1 MYLSDFSIWSVLFLY
16 IMALARNGDIFV
28 WSFPASAFLLFLF
41 PVGVVVHIVELWAEL
56 AEFAETC
63 SIFVFGKIY
72 GAARVSG
79 TDVGRLVVVLQEL
92 ETQLVSTVYGK

>member
-16 IMALARNGDIFV
+16 MALTRNGDIFV
-28 WSFPASAFLLFLF
+28 WSFPASAFPLFLF
-41 PVGVVVHIVELWAEL
+41 PVVVVVHIELWAEL
-56 AEFAETC
+56 ADFAETC